1 MNETDMN
8 EILLYRLKIAI
19 ECLEDVTPR
28 ASILAADLHYVRSG
42 NRICDDFAE
51 SVFQIEPAW
60 LALLEAA
67 KKVSAP
73 ATEGN
78 VRTVQEP
85 IISTAARPAAPTPAP
100 APHRAGPV
108 SDYPPPPRK
117 MAGM

>member
-1 MNETDMN
+1 MNETDMNETDMN

-19 ECLEDVTPR
+19 ECLEDVSPS
-28 ASILAADLHYVRSG
+28 ASILAADLHVRSG

-100 APHRAGPV
+100 AAHRAGPV
-108 SDYPPPPRK
+108 SDYPPPP
-117 MAGM
+117 